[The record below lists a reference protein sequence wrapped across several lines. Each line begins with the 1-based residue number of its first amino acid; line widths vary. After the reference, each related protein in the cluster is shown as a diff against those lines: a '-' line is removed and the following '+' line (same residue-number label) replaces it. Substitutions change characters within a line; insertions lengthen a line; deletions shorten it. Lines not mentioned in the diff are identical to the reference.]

1 MSLTPDQLLA
11 LQKLSTCVVADA
23 IETFDIRL
31 RNVGFA
37 DGSIR
42 CCFED
47 LPPIVGYA
55 ATARIRTAKP
65 PMVGPAYKDRIGWW
79 KSIGTSA
86 PPHIV
91 VLEDVDSPPGIGAL
105 IGGVGASILHALGAI
120 GVITNGAVRN
130 LRRVREAGFQCL
142 AGSVVPSH
150 AFAHVFEYNVPVTV
164 GGLQIAPGDLLHADR
179 HGVVQIP
186 LEIAGDIPAV
196 AATLHAR
203 NAALV
208 ALCRS
213 PRFSVARLQEY
224 LDKGPGG
231 PVSAD

>member
-11 LQKLSTCVVADA
+11 LQRLSTCVVADA

-37 DGSIR
+37 DGTIR

-65 PMVGPAYKDRIGWW
+65 PMVGPAYKERIEWW
-79 KSIGTSA
+79 TSVQRSA

-91 VLEDVDSPPGIGAL
+91 VLEDVDSPPGLGAL
-105 IGGVGASILHALGAI
+105 IGGVGASILRALGAI
-120 GVITNGAVRN
+120 GVITNGAVRD
-130 LRRVREAGFQCL
+130 LPRLREAGFQCL
-142 AGSVVPSH
+142 TGSVVPSH
-150 AFAHVFEYNVPVTV
+150 AFAHVFEYNVPVRV

-186 LEIAGDIPAV
+186 LEIAGKLPAV

-203 NAALV
+203 HAALV

-213 PRFSVARLQEY
+213 PKFSVERLQEQ
-224 LDKGPGG
+224 LGKGRGEPL
-231 PVSAD
+231 SAD

>member
-11 LQKLSTCVVADA
+11 LQQLSTCVVADA
-23 IETFDIRL
+23 IETFDMRL
-31 RNVGFA
+31 RNEGFA

-65 PMVGPAYKDRIGWW
+65 PMVGPGYKERIEWW
-79 KSIGTSA
+79 TSVHRST

-91 VLEDVDSPPGIGAL
+91 VLEDVDSPPGLGAL
-105 IGGVGASILHALGAI
+105 IGGVGASILRALGAI
-120 GVITNGAVRN
+120 GVITNGAVRD
-130 LRRVREAGFQCL
+130 LPRLREAGFQCL

-150 AFAHVFEYNVPVTV
+150 AFAHVFEYNVPVRV
-164 GGLQIAPGDLLHADR
+164 GGLRIAPGDLLHADR

-186 LEIAGDIPAV
+186 IEIARDIPAV
-196 AATLHAR
+196 AETLHAR

-213 PRFSVARLQEY
+213 PRFSVERLREQ

-231 PVSAD
+231 PFSAG